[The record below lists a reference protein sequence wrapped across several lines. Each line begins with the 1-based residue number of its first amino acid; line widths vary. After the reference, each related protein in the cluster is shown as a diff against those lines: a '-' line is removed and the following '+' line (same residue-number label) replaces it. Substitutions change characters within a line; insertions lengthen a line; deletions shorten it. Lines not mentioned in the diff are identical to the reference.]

1 MGALLDPSDAILLVL
16 ASPEATH
23 LDAGPPR
30 AAQIQ
35 VITRAATACVVPTF
49 EIQFTSIRAPAAQSS
64 ASASPLPPHAIHS
77 LDVEA
82 PDWSATPLGLHVAK
96 TNRTSLLVVGYWLEE
111 AVTFVVLRALS
122 HSYKVYV
129 VLDATPAENSVAGD
143 AARQRLVFAGAV
155 PTTTH
160 QVLREWAATTSD
172 PRSRQALLAL
182 RTA

>member
-16 ASPEATH
+16 ASPEVTH
-23 LDAGPPR
+23 LGSAVS
-30 AAQIQ
+30 AARIQ
-35 VITRAATACVVPTF
+35 VMTRAAAACMVPKF
-49 EIQFTSIRAPAAQSS
+49 EIQFPPVRIPATRPPAT
-64 ASASPLPPHAIHS
+64 PLPEHATYS

-82 PDWSATPLGLHVAK
+82 PDWSVTPLGLSVAK
-96 TNRTSLLVVGYWLEE
+96 ANRTTLIVAGYWLEE

-129 VLDATPAENSVAGD
+129 VLDATPAENSAAGD

-172 PRSRQALLAL
+172 LVCRQALLAL
-182 RTA
+182 RAD